1 MQFPM
6 MAQRDWSRW
15 LWLAGAIATGAGLA
29 VMPPLLAVSWMLGLV
44 GLGLAASDPV
54 WPVGLAV
61 LSVPFQQLVML
72 PGGVSVTQFC
82 FGLVALSL
90 LWHARQRWPTLG
102 IPGIT
107 LAIFIWTLALAAALT
122 PLSRNEGLKETLRWG
137 TVLLIYL
144 AAVWALQDP
153 ARAQWR
159 RAVLVTC
166 LLAAPAITGL
176 IGIGQYL
183 TGIGPESFAIGG
195 GRVRAY
201 GTIGQPNSFA
211 GYLNQAWPLAA
222 GMGLALI
229 ETRRWRTYHWWLI
242 LGAIALAGACL
253 LGGLLASFSRG
264 GWIGALVGALALGI
278 AFAGRYGRRIG
289 GRIVTA
295 ALIAGLGGLL
305 LLNSGL
311 VPAAFSNRITSI
323 LANLRPF
330 DARGVEITPA
340 NFAVVERMAHLQAAW
355 HMIQERPL
363 FGVGPGNF
371 SIAYERLVYS
381 GQTPTWIKP
390 WYDSRGHAHNYY
402 LHIAAESGLIG
413 ALAYFVWLGS
423 VWYSAIGAIRRAY
436 DWLTRGIA
444 LGGIGVIGALSGHN
458 LFENLHVL
466 NMGVQL
472 GAVIALLATIAAEP
486 ASQPIDNEDV

>member
-1 MQFPM
+1 M

-15 LWLAGAIATGAGLA
+15 LWLAGAIATGASLA
-29 VMPPLLAVSWMLGLV
+29 VMPPLLAVSWLLGLV
-44 GLGLAASDPV
+44 ALGLAASDPV
-54 WPVGLAV
+54 WPVALAV
-61 LSVPFQQLVML
+61 LSVPFQQLVLL
-72 PGGVSVTQFC
+72 PGGISVTQFC

-90 LWHARQRWPTLG
+90 LWHIRQRWPKPEITGL
-102 IPGIT
+102 T

-122 PLSRNEGLKETLRWG
+122 PLSRSEGLKETFRWG

-159 RAVLVTC
+159 RAVLVAC

-183 TGIGPESFAIGG
+183 TGIGPDSFAIGS

-242 LGAIALAGACL
+242 LGALALAGASL

-264 GWIGALVGALALGI
+264 GWIGAMVGVLALGI
-278 AFAGRYGRRIG
+278 AFAGRYGRRIVG
-289 GRIVTA
+289 IIVTA
-295 ALIAGLGGLL
+295 VLIAGLGGLL

-311 VPAAFSNRITSI
+311 VPAAFSNRVSSI
-323 LANLRPF
+323 LENLRPF
-330 DARGVEITPA
+330 DVRSVEITPA

-355 HMIQERPL
+355 NMIQERPL

-413 ALAYFVWLGS
+413 ALAYLVWLGS
-423 VWYSAIGAIRRAY
+423 GWYRAIGAVRRAR

-472 GAVIALLATIAAEP
+472 GTVIALLATIAAEP
-486 ASQPIDNEDV
+486 ASQPIDKEDV